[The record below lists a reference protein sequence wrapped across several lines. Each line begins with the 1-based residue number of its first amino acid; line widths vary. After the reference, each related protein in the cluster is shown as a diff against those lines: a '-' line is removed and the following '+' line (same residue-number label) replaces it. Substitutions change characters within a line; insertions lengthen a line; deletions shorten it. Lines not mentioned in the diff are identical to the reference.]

1 MGALLVTVLGLGLAG
16 LDPAGALI
24 AAAALTA
31 GARDRAVL
39 LYGAVVLVGT
49 ALFGTVLS
57 LTLGA
62 RLASVDWSVLVP
74 AGRAGAVIELAVG
87 AGLVAWAAVRLR
99 RKEARAPRPRRQRT
113 GGLGLAGVGAL
124 FALSAALDPTF
135 IAVVVLAGRDA
146 VVAEVALAH
155 ALWALVSQAP
165 LVLLL
170 VAIARGRHQR
180 AVEWFA
186 AWWSRVQPGVRR
198 VVTGALVVTGVV
210 LVLDGGWWFATGN
223 YLLPEP

>member
-1 MGALLVTVLGLGLAG
+1 MGALLVTVLGLGIAG

-39 LYGAVVLVGT
+39 LYGVVVLVGT
-49 ALFGTVLS
+49 ALLGTVLS

-74 AGRAGAVIELAVG
+74 AGRVGAILEIAVG
-87 AGLVAWAAVRLR
+87 AGLLAWAVIRLR
-99 RKEARAPRPRRQRT
+99 RRGARTPRPRRERT
-113 GGLGLAGVGAL
+113 GSLGLAGVGAL

-155 ALWALVSQAP
+155 ALWAVVSQAP

-170 VAIARGRHQR
+170 VAVARGRHQR
-180 AVEWFA
+180 AVTWFA
-186 AWWSRVQPGVRR
+186 SWWSRAQPVVRR
-198 VVTGALVVTGVV
+198 VVTAALILTGVV
-210 LVLDGGWWFATGN
+210 LLFDGGWWFATGD